1 MTNKILP
8 LRKCVAC
15 QQMVPKNELFRVVKT
30 IDGISIDLTFKA
42 QGRGAYV
49 CRKRECIELAE
60 KKKSFNR
67 SLKCPVKQEVIDS
80 LYLELENGR

>member
-1 MTNKILP
+1 MKKIP

-15 QQMVPKNELFRVVKT
+15 QQMVPKNELIRVVKT
-30 IDGISIDLTFKA
+30 TDGVSIDLTLKA

-60 KKKSFNR
+60 KKKAFNR